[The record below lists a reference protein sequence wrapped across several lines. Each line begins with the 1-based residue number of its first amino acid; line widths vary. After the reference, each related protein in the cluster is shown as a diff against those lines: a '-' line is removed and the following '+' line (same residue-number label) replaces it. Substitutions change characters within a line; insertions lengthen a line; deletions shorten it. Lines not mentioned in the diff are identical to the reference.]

1 MRVGRDP
8 DAASHAVRVVEGVFW
23 AVSP

>member
-8 DAASHAVRVVEGVFW
+8 DAASHVVRVVEGVFW
-23 AVSP
+23 AVVP